1 MIRDILIKDT
11 FTIIILSLIFIIT
24 LIRYNNREKFNS
36 LIKIFWNNFYLK
48 KHKNQKIQYSLF
60 NCLLQINFIISL
72 GLFVFVFKSIYN
84 ENGFSLNFLEYLDII
99 QIILT
104 FFILKTVA
112 ELIISWFF
120 GIKQLINL
128 YLNEKINYNG
138 LIGLI
143 ILGINVLILYYFNPS
158 INILFFFISLIL
170 LLKLTGYMNSF
181 ILHKK
186 SIQKN
191 WFYFILYLCTL
202 EIIPYLL
209 LYNFFLPILG
219 GYYI

>member
-99 QIILT
+99 QVILT

-112 ELIISWFF
+112 ELIISWLF
-120 GIKQLINL
+120 GYKTVN
-128 YLNEKINYNG
+128 
-138 LIGLI
+138 
-143 ILGINVLILYYFNPS
+143 
-158 INILFFFISLIL
+158 
-170 LLKLTGYMNSF
+170 
-181 ILHKK
+181 
-186 SIQKN
+186 
-191 WFYFILYLCTL
+191 
-202 EIIPYLL
+202 
-209 LYNFFLPILG
+209 
-219 GYYI
+219 